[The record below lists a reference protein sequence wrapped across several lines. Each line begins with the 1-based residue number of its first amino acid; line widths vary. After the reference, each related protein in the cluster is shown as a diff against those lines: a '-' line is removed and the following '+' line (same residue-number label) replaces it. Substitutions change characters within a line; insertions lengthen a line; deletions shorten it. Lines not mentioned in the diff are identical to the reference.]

1 MLMVLTE
8 FVPRGGKHFWGSA
21 LDSVSDGSAIVGG
34 GQQETALPGTIT
46 GGSGGLQP
54 IIADSTVTGGGS
66 TSGMTD
72 SAAAIT
78 GGGGTA
84 VPSTAQISGG
94 GGMPKIGS

>member
-1 MLMVLTE
+1 M
-8 FVPRGGKHFWGSA
+8 
-21 LDSVSDGSAIVGG
+21 DSVSECWTTVGGG

-54 IIADSTVTGGGS
+54 IIADSTITGGGS

-84 VPSTAQISGG
+84 VPSTAQISGAEG
-94 GGMPKIGS
+94 CRK

>member
-1 MLMVLTE
+1 M
-8 FVPRGGKHFWGSA
+8 
-21 LDSVSDGSAIVGG
+21 DSVSDGSVIVGG
-34 GQQETALPGTIT
+34 GQPETALPGTIS
-46 GGSGGLQP
+46 GGSGGLQS
-54 IIADSTVTGGGS
+54 IITDSAITGGGS

-84 VPSTAQISGG
+84 APSTAQISGG